1 MANPT
6 KPMDTRTEATDYFDD
21 APALRGRWTICTM
34 LFVATTINYVDRQ
47 VLSILKPILHGQT
60 IHLQPLF
67 SGWPS
72 VETTINVTDREYGYV
87 LAAFQL
93 AYALGVVFAGR
104 LVDRLGCRKGYPL
117 VTGLWS
123 LAAMSHALV
132 RTVMGFGIA
141 RFFLGLGESGNFP
154 AAIKATAEWFPP
166 KERALATGIF
176 NSGAGV
182 GAIVAPLVVPWV
194 QIHFGW
200 RAAFLVTGIFSL
212 AWIVWW
218 SIRYHRPHES
228 MDWTRGH
235 VVVAPPAGALP
246 WWRLLGYRQ
255 AWGFMIGKFMTDPV
269 WWFFLFWL
277 PQYFNSRFQLDLTHI
292 GPPLVTVYV
301 VSTIGS
307 VYGGWLPKSYI
318 RLGMKLKTARIAAML
333 TCACC
338 VLPVATVGNLR
349 SEWFAVGLLSLA
361 AAAHQGWSA
370 NIFTTA
376 SDMFPSEH
384 VGTVVSFGQ
393 VAGAVGGAIFQPI
406 AGNVLQRA
414 REMHTQGG
422 FVPLFIYSGCAYL
435 IALLLL
441 KVLAPGL
448 NRADLPATPY
458 DAR

>member
-6 KPMDTRTEATDYFDD
+6 KPVDGPAEATEGIDD
-21 APALRGRWTICTM
+21 APALRGRWTICAM

-67 SGWPS
+67 SGWPAF
-72 VETTINVTDREYGYV
+72 ETTINVTDREYGYV
-87 LAAFQL
+87 LAAFQV
-93 AYALGVVFAGR
+93 AYALGVIFAGR

-123 LAAMSHALV
+123 LAAMAHALV
-132 RTVMGFGIA
+132 RSVLGFGIA
-141 RFFLGLGESGNFP
+141 RFVLGLGESGNFP

-194 QIHFGW
+194 ALHFGW
-200 RAAFLVTGIFSL
+200 RASFLVTGIFSL
-212 AWIVWW
+212 MWIVWW
-218 SIRYHRPHES
+218 SIRYRKPQES
-228 MDWTRGH
+228 MDWTRGD
-235 VVVAPPAGALP
+235 VVVAPAAQTFS
-246 WWRLLGYRQ
+246 WWRLLRYRQ
-255 AWGFMIGKFMTDPV
+255 AWAFMIGKFMTDPV

-277 PQYFNSRFQLDLTHI
+277 PQYFHSRFALDLTHM

-307 VYGGWLPKSYI
+307 VYGGWLPKWYT
-318 RLGMKLKTARIAAML
+318 RLGMKLKAARLAAML

-338 VLPVATVGNLR
+338 VVPVVTVGSLG
-349 SEWFAVGLLSLA
+349 SEWIAVGLLSLA

-393 VAGAVGGAIFQPI
+393 VAGAIGGAIFQPI
-406 AGNVLQRA
+406 AGDVLQHA
-414 REMHTQGG
+414 REMHTQSG

-435 IALLLL
+435 IALALLRT
-441 KVLAPGL
+441 LAPGL
-448 NRADLPATPY
+448 KRAELPNG
-458 DAR
+458 

>member
-6 KPMDTRTEATDYFDD
+6 KPADMRVEATDGVDD
-21 APALRGRWTICTM
+21 APALKGRWTICAM

-47 VLSILKPILHGQT
+47 VLSILKPILHGQV

-87 LAAFQL
+87 LAGFQV

-104 LVDRLGCRKGYPL
+104 LVDRMGCRKGYPL

-123 LAAMSHALV
+123 LAAMAHALV
-132 RTVMGFGIA
+132 RSVMGFGIA

-194 QIHFGW
+194 ALHFGW

-218 SIRYHRPHES
+218 SIRYRKPKES
-228 MDWTRGH
+228 MDGPRGQIA
-235 VVVAPPAGALP
+235 VAPAAEVLP
-246 WWRLLGYRQ
+246 WWHLLRYRQ
-255 AWGFMIGKFMTDPV
+255 AWGFMIGKFLTDPV

-277 PQYFNSRFQLDLTHI
+277 PQYFNSRFGLDLTHI

-307 VYGGWLPKSYI
+307 VYGGWLPKGYI
-318 RLGMKLKTARIAAML
+318 RLGMNLKAARLAAML

-338 VLPVATVGNLR
+338 VVPVITVGKLG
-349 SEWFAVGLLSLA
+349 SEWIAVGLLSLA

-393 VAGAVGGAIFQPI
+393 VAGALGGAIFQPI
-406 AGNVLQRA
+406 AGDVLQRA
-414 REMHTQGG
+414 RELHTQSG

-435 IALLLL
+435 IALVLLRT
-441 KVLAPGL
+441 LAPGL
-448 NRADLPATPY
+448 KRAELPGS
-458 DAR
+458 

>member
-6 KPMDTRTEATDYFDD
+6 KPADMRVEATDGVDD
-21 APALRGRWTICTM
+21 APALKGRWTICAM

-47 VLSILKPILHGQT
+47 VLSILKPILHGQV

-87 LAAFQL
+87 LAGFQV

-104 LVDRLGCRKGYPL
+104 LVDRMGCRKGYPL

-123 LAAMSHALV
+123 LAAMAHALV
-132 RTVMGFGIA
+132 RSVMGFGIA

-194 QIHFGW
+194 ALHFGW

-218 SIRYHRPHES
+218 SIRYRKPKES
-228 MDWTRGH
+228 MDGPRGQIA
-235 VVVAPPAGALP
+235 VAPAAEVLP
-246 WWRLLGYRQ
+246 WWHLLRYRQ
-255 AWGFMIGKFMTDPV
+255 AWGFMIGKFLTDTV

-277 PQYFNSRFQLDLTHI
+277 PQYFNSRFGLDLTHI

-307 VYGGWLPKSYI
+307 VYGGWLPKGYI
-318 RLGMKLKTARIAAML
+318 RLGMNLKAARLAAML

-338 VLPVATVGNLR
+338 VVPVITVGKLG
-349 SEWFAVGLLSLA
+349 SEWIAVGLLSLA

-393 VAGAVGGAIFQPI
+393 VAGALGGAIFQQI
-406 AGNVLQRA
+406 AGDVLQRA
-414 REMHTQGG
+414 RELHTQSG

-435 IALLLL
+435 IALVLLRT
-441 KVLAPGL
+441 LAPGL
-448 NRADLPATPY
+448 KRAELPGS
-458 DAR
+458 